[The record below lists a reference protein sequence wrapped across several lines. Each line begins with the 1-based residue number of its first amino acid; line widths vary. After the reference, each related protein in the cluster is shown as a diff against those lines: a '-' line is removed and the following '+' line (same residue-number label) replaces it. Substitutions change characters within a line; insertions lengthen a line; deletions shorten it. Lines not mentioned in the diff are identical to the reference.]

1 MCSLKRKTFFLIASD
16 RKSQYF
22 SDIDKVSFR

>member
-1 MCSLKRKTFFLIASD
+1 MCSLKRKTFFKLRLIE
-16 RKSQYF
+16 KGQYF